1 MTSAHLFLGSLPN
14 FHICHNFPRNWT
26 QAEIGADPRWTMGAS
41 TKFPVLPFQRTFHPQ
56 LAGVFMRAGCWGI
69 QGRKRW
75 MKNLP
80 NWRSLSGRCHHQTP
94 EKPPS
99 PHKKLPIF
107 FSPTTK
113 GLHHSCSVVSSSSRW
128 SRNSP
133 KLANTSDASAA
144 NGGLVW
150 FFKGV
155 SWPDLLPPSAR
166 GDCWCDTEMMIRK
179 IRINMSSSN
188 ISFPPSKV
196 RTQKLRRVG
205 TSIYAVAAILRES
218 ESPGFQRWSTLIGQV
233 GHC

>member
-80 NWRSLSGRCHHQTP
+80 NWRSLPGRCHHQTP

-113 GLHHSCSVVSSSSRW
+113 GLHHSCSVVSSSSLAEAETRRNW
-128 SRNSP
+128 PTLATHRPQMGGWCDSSRVCPDPIFYRRVPGAN
-133 KLANTSDASAA
+133 LAN
-144 NGGLVW
+144 
-150 FFKGV
+150 K
-155 SWPDLLPPSAR
+155 SWPPLEAWR
-166 GDCWCDTEMMIRK
+166 
-179 IRINMSSSN
+179 
-188 ISFPPSKV
+188 F
-196 RTQKLRRVG
+196 
-205 TSIYAVAAILRES
+205 
-218 ESPGFQRWSTLIGQV
+218 TLA
-233 GHC
+233 